1 MIPLEIQVQ
10 RSVEDFLVSLD
21 LWPYDVFYMSDPKL
35 LKISFIVK
43 SEIED
48 LLDFLSYRD
57 LADKSG
63 IVLIWETKTIIL
75 SGINLRMFL
84 GKIENYED
92 KTT

>member
-35 LKISFIVK
+35 LKISFIMQ
-43 SEIED
+43 SELED

>member
-48 LLDFLSYRD
+48 LLDFLS
-57 LADKSG
+57 
-63 IVLIWETKTIIL
+63 
-75 SGINLRMFL
+75 
-84 GKIENYED
+84 
-92 KTT
+92 

>member
-84 GKIENYED
+84 SKIENYED

>member
-84 GKIENYED
+84 SKIE
-92 KTT
+92 KL

>member
-48 LLDFLSYRD
+48 LLDFRSYRD

-84 GKIENYED
+84 SKIE
-92 KTT
+92 KL